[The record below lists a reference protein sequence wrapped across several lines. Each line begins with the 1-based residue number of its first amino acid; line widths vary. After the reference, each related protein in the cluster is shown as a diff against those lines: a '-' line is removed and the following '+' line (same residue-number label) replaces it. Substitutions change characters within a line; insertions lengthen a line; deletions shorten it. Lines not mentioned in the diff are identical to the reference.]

1 MLCQRSGL
9 RWSPAPALSKDVDDT
24 SEPVATVFP
33 VGLQSDLD
41 SIRISCHNRCNNLIV
56 LGNGQ
61 MQVVDDR
68 AGIETPVALR
78 LRFNRLV
85 QRQQAWSGAGF
96 NDRAMEIPIEIED
109 SRRTGISDREDVP
122 QLIVKAL
129 QASSDFHAA
138 GFRQRGGLPAGETL
152 DMADNRVQFSSVFF
166 GERSNDE
173 A

>member
-1 MLCQRSGL
+1 MLYQRSGP
-9 RWSPAPALSKDVDDT
+9 RWSPASALSKNVDDT
-24 SEPVATVFP
+24 GEPVTAIFP
-33 VGLQSDLD
+33 VVLQSELD

-61 MQVVDDR
+61 VQVVDDG
-68 AGIETPVALR
+68 AGIETPVTLR
-78 LRFNRLV
+78 LRFNRLM

-96 NDRAMEIPIEIED
+96 NNGAMEIPIEIED
-109 SRRTGISDREDVP
+109 SGGTGISDCEDLP

-152 DMADNRVQFSSVFF
+152 DMADDRVQFSSVFF
-166 GERSNDE
+166 SKRGDDE